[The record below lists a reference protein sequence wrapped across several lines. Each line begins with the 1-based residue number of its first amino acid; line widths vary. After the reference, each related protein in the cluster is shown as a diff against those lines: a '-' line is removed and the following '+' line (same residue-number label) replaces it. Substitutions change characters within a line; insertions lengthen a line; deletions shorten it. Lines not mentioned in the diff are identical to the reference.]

1 MSWSPEKRAAVLV
14 DLIAGLTQS
23 AASEKHGVPLR
34 TVKRW
39 AEEEVKVKL
48 STGETKTIKSGSK
61 SAKKDKPKSAKKD
74 KPKNGT
80 KDKAPKAKKEPKPKA
95 EKPAEEPKLET
106 QIYEIVPG
114 GKSAKNAVEA
124 KTFEEY
130 YKEFF
135 ATLMGGFV
143 TMASVLQDRSFVKDN
158 PSGAV
163 MIAQFLSMRADKVV
177 DSVRDEEEE

>member
-23 AASEKHGVPLR
+23 AASEKHGIPLR

-61 SAKKDKPKSAKKD
+61 SAKKDN
-74 KPKNGT
+74 PKNGT
-80 KDKAPKAKKEPKPKA
+80 KDKAPKPKKEPKKKP
-95 EKPAEEPKLET
+95 EKPAEVPKPET
-106 QIYEIVPG
+106 QIYEIIPG
-114 GKSAKNAVEA
+114 GKSAKNTVEP
-124 KTFEEY
+124 KSFEEY

-135 ATLMGGFV
+135 STLMGGFV
-143 TMASVLQDRSFVKDN
+143 TMASMLDDRAFIKEN
-158 PSGAV
+158 PAGAV
-163 MIAQFLSMRADKVV
+163 MIAQFLSVRADKVV
-177 DSVRDEEEE
+177 DSVRVEDEDQQ

>member
-23 AASEKHGVPLR
+23 AASEKHGIPLR

-61 SAKKDKPKSAKKD
+61 SAKKDN
-74 KPKNGT
+74 PKNGT
-80 KDKAPKAKKEPKPKA
+80 KDKAPKSKKEPKPKG

-177 DSVRDEEEE
+177 DSVRNEEEE

>member
-48 STGETKTIKSGSK
+48 STDDVKALKNGTK
-61 SAKKDKPKSAKKD
+61 SAKKEKP
-74 KPKNGT
+74 
-80 KDKAPKAKKEPKPKA
+80 KKEPKKKP
-95 EKPAEEPKLET
+95 EKPAEVPKPET
-106 QIYEIVPG
+106 QIYEIIPG
-114 GKSAKNAVEA
+114 GKSAKNAVEP
-124 KTFEEY
+124 KSFEEY

-135 ATLMGGFV
+135 STLMGGFV
-143 TMASVLQDRSFVKDN
+143 TMASMLDDRAFIKEN
-158 PSGAV
+158 PAGAV
-163 MIAQFLSMRADKVV
+163 MIAQFLSVRADKVV
-177 DSVRDEEEE
+177 DSVRVEDEDQQ